1 MDTKS
6 DNSAQKD
13 PARKPAANAT
23 SSSPGAP
30 VDLKKVRVM
39 LVEDQPDTSK
49 MIKNMLM
56 EIGVTQVYTSPEGQ
70 KAREFMDSADDFIDL
85 IMCDWN
91 MPRVTGIELL
101 RQLRTAYPNLP
112 FIMVTA
118 RGDIESV
125 IVAKEAG
132 VSGFI
137 RKPFSLDEL
146 KAKLVKTMAKA
157 ATLPK

>member
-1 MDTKS
+1 MEAGKQSTQMG
-6 DNSAQKD
+6 AAGQAT
-13 PARKPAANAT
+13 PA
-23 SSSPGAP
+23 S
-30 VDLKKVRVM
+30 VDLKKLRIM

-49 MIKNMLM
+49 MIKNMLL
-56 EIGVTQVYTSPEGQ
+56 ELGVTQVYTSPDGQ
-70 KAREFMDSADDFIDL
+70 KAMEFMDSADDFIDV

-101 RQLRTAYPNLP
+101 RQLRTVYPTLP

-132 VSGFI
+132 VTGFI
-137 RKPFSLDEL
+137 RKPFSLEEL
-146 KAKLVKTMAKA
+146 KQKLQKTMQKA
-157 ATLPK
+157 MQAS

>member
-1 MDTKS
+1 MDTNKQTS
-6 DNSAQKD
+6 QKNIV
-13 PARKPAANAT
+13 PRAATA
-23 SSSPGAP
+23 A
-30 VDLKKVRVM
+30 DLKNLRIM

-49 MIKNMLM
+49 MIKNMLL
-56 EIGVTQVYTSPEGQ
+56 ELGVTQVYMSPDGQ
-70 KAREFMDSADDFIDL
+70 KAMEFMDSADDFVDL

-101 RQLRTAYPNLP
+101 RQLRTVYPGLP
-112 FIMVTA
+112 FLMVTA

-146 KAKLVKTMAKA
+146 KQKLIKTLSK
-157 ATLPK
+157 TQK

>member
-1 MDTKS
+1 MDVGKLGHATG
-6 DNSAQKD
+6 SAPQLG
-13 PARKPAANAT
+13 AAT
-23 SSSPGAP
+23 
-30 VDLKKVRVM
+30 VDLKKLRIM

-56 EIGVTQVYTSPEGQ
+56 ELGVTQVYTSPDGQ
-70 KAREFMDSADDFIDL
+70 KAMAFMDSADDFVDL

-91 MPRVTGIELL
+91 MPHVTGIELL
-101 RQLRTAYPNLP
+101 RQLRTVYPTLP
-112 FIMVTA
+112 FLMVTA

-146 KAKLVKTMAKA
+146 KQKLVKTMSKAVAK
-157 ATLPK
+157 

>member
-1 MDTKS
+1 MDTKPE
-6 DNSAQKD
+6 NGLQKQIAQKQ
-13 PARKPAANAT
+13 T
-23 SSSPGAP
+23 SSAAPSNPLQP

-56 EIGVTQVYTSPEGQ
+56 EIGVTQVYTSPDGQ
-70 KAREFMDSADDFIDL
+70 KALEFMDSANDFIDL

-101 RQLRTAYPNLP
+101 RQLRTAYPTLP

-146 KAKLVKTMAKA
+146 KAKLVKTMAKSA
-157 ATLPK
+157 AGPK

>member
-1 MDTKS
+1 METGKQPVQA
-6 DNSAQKD
+6 SAAKQAE
-13 PARKPAANAT
+13 PA
-23 SSSPGAP
+23 
-30 VDLKKVRVM
+30 VDLAKLRVM

-49 MIKNMLM
+49 MVKNMLL
-56 EIGVTQVYTSPEGQ
+56 EIGVTQVFTSPDGQ
-70 KAREFMDSADDFIDL
+70 KAIEFMDSADDFVDL

-101 RQLRTAYPNLP
+101 RQLRTVYPALP

-118 RGDIESV
+118 RGDMESV

-132 VSGFI
+132 VTGFI

-146 KAKLVKTMAKA
+146 KQKLLKTMQKS
-157 ATLPK
+157 AT

>member
-1 MDTKS
+1 MDAGKQTAITG
-6 DNSAQKD
+6 SAGQGV
-13 PARKPAANAT
+13 PA
-23 SSSPGAP
+23 S
-30 VDLKKVRVM
+30 VDLKKLRIM

-49 MIKNMLM
+49 MIKNMLL
-56 EIGVTQVYTSPEGQ
+56 ELGVTQVYTSPDGQ
-70 KAREFMDSADDFIDL
+70 KAMEFMDSADDFIDL

-101 RQLRTAYPNLP
+101 RQLRTVYPSLP

-132 VSGFI
+132 VTGFI

-146 KAKLVKTMAKA
+146 KQKLQKTMQRSAQ
-157 ATLPK
+157 PQR

>member
-1 MDTKS
+1 METGKQPVQA
-6 DNSAQKD
+6 SAAKQAA
-13 PARKPAANAT
+13 PA
-23 SSSPGAP
+23 
-30 VDLKKVRVM
+30 VDLAKLRVM

-49 MIKNMLM
+49 MVKNMLL
-56 EIGVTQVYTSPEGQ
+56 EIGVTQVFTSPDGQ
-70 KAREFMDSADDFIDL
+70 KAIEFMDSADDFVDL

-101 RQLRTAYPNLP
+101 RQLRTVYPALP

-118 RGDIESV
+118 RGDMESV

-132 VSGFI
+132 VTGFI

-146 KAKLVKTMAKA
+146 KQKLLKTMQKS
-157 ATLPK
+157 AT

>member
-1 MDTKS
+1 MEQSNQTPQS
-6 DNSAQKD
+6 NHIVQ
-13 PARKPAANAT
+13 PGLIAA
-23 SSSPGAP
+23 
-30 VDLKKVRVM
+30 DLKKLRIM
-39 LVEDQPDTSK
+39 IVEDQPDTSK
-49 MIKNMLM
+49 MIKNMLL
-56 EIGVTQVYTSPEGQ
+56 ELGVTQVYTSPDGQ
-70 KAREFMDSADDFIDL
+70 KALEFMDSANDFVDM

-101 RQLRTAYPNLP
+101 RQLRTAYPDLP

-146 KAKLVKTMAKA
+146 KQKLIKTMMKS
-157 ATLPK
+157 LK